1 MTCYKCG
8 STHVIRNGHT
18 PTGDQK
24 FLCKSCGRSFKIAA
38 ARDIGFDEGTYR
50 KKNKSFDSSTAPI
63 SSENPS
69 MIMSSK
75 STPIAFLLLMLTIFG
90 IAGMHRFYVGKIKS
104 GILYLLTL
112 GFFGIG
118 SIVDIIKMQ
127 RGTFT
132 DKDGKPLQKAQKK

>member
-1 MTCYKCG
+1 
-8 STHVIRNGHT
+8 
-18 PTGDQK
+18 
-24 FLCKSCGRSFKIAA
+24 
-38 ARDIGFDEGTYR
+38 
-50 KKNKSFDSSTAPI
+50 
-63 SSENPS
+63 

-118 SIVDIIKMQ
+118 SSVDIIKMQ

>member
-1 MTCYKCG
+1 
-8 STHVIRNGHT
+8 
-18 PTGDQK
+18 
-24 FLCKSCGRSFKIAA
+24 
-38 ARDIGFDEGTYR
+38 
-50 KKNKSFDSSTAPI
+50 
-63 SSENPS
+63 

-132 DKDGKPLQKAQKK
+132 DKDGKPLQKPRRSKN